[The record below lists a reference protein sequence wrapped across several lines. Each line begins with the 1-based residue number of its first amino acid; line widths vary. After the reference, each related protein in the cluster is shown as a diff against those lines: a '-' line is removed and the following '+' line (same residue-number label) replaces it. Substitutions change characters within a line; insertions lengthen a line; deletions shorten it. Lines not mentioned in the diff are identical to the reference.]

1 MRLEHP
7 LARVAALL
15 VCLGALLAVYFGVSR
30 PWFRRWGATDTEVQM
45 TLPGDELVPGARGQE
60 TRAITVAAPARQVWP
75 WLTQIGQDRGG
86 FYSYRMLENLVGC
99 EMPDVEYLDPRLQQ
113 WKPGDKLW
121 MYPPRKAGGAGF
133 ATLAAF
139 EPGRAMGF
147 VTRQIG
153 TPVTAPAD
161 GSWTFVVQP
170 IDETSSRLLFRGR
183 AAGGLRSFAAV
194 FEVAV
199 FEPVHFAMERRTME
213 GIKTLAEGG
222 RPSEVS
228 DGIQVA
234 LWASLFVAFVVSGV
248 LVLAGRGVGEHLL
261 TFTGAG
267 LLFQL
272 LTLVQPSPVIGLAL
286 LVATVRPR
294 LLFGTFRDGSGRP

>member
-1 MRLEHP
+1 M
-7 LARVAALL
+7 
-15 VCLGALLAVYFGVSR
+15 
-30 PWFRRWGATDTEVQM
+30 
-45 TLPGDELVPGARGQE
+45 PGARGQE

-86 FYSYRMLENLVGC
+86 FYSYRMLEDLVGC
-99 EMPDVEYLDPRLQQ
+99 EMPNVEYLDPRLQQ
-113 WKPGDKLW
+113 WKLGDKLW

-147 VTRQIG
+147 GTRQIG

-194 FEVAV
+194 FDVAV

-234 LWASLFVAFVVSGV
+234 LWTALFVAFVVSGA

-272 LTLVQPSPVIGLAL
+272 LTLVQPSPAIGLAL

-294 LLFGTFRDGSGRP
+294 LLFGTFRD